1 MTTTTNF
8 LAALINKLVGIR
20 VFVRTEIKDANQHP
34 KKLTHRI
41 HLDGFLRVTQGEL
54 VEGLGVKSPKKLT
67 VGVRKA
73 MAVLARIHKGC
84 DSYRTIAEKAEVLIK
99 RLSPIYKAELERVS
113 AENARKAMRDSLEAR
128 FHLLSG
134 GKALPAGIET
144 SQLSDFVSDLRDELV
159 AKTQNLMDEV
169 NEASLRHPDVS
180 RINDKNLLALAS
192 KLESRRAVI
201 KPVRTSMAPQL
212 RAALMQ

>member
-1 MTTTTNF
+1 MTTTNF

-20 VFVRTEIKDANQHP
+20 VFVKNEIKDANQHP
-34 KKLTHRI
+34 PVVKDRRK
-41 HLDGFLRVTQGEL
+41 LDGFLRITQGEL
-54 VEGLGVKSPKKLT
+54 VEGFGVKNPKKLT

-73 MAVLARIHKGC
+73 MAILARIHKGC
-84 DSYRTIAEKAEVLIK
+84 DSYKTIAEKAEVLIK

-113 AENARKAMRDSLEAR
+113 AENARKAAREKLEKR

-144 SQLSDFVSDLRDELV
+144 SQLSDFVSDLREELV
-159 AKTQNLMDEV
+159 AKVQNLMDEV
-169 NEASLRHPDVS
+169 NETSHRHPDVS
-180 RINDKNLLALAS
+180 RIIDENLLAFAS
-192 KLESRRAVI
+192 RLERRRAVI

>member
-1 MTTTTNF
+1 MTTTNF
-8 LAALINKLVGIR
+8 LAALISKLVGIR
-20 VFVRTEIKDANQHP
+20 VFVKNEVTNANQHP
-34 KKLTHRI
+34 KAVMRGS
-41 HLDGFLRVTQGEL
+41 LDGFLRVTQNELLEALGE
-54 VEGLGVKSPKKLT
+54 KSPKKLT
-67 VGVRKA
+67 MKLRKSIA
-73 MAVLARIHKGC
+73 IVARIHRGC
-84 DSYRTIAEKAEVLIK
+84 DSYKTIAEKAEVLIK

-144 SQLSDFVSDLRDELV
+144 PQLSDFVSDLRDELV

-192 KLESRRAVI
+192 KLESRRAII
-201 KPVRTSMAPQL
+201 KPVRISMAPQL